1 MAGRHPEHAV
11 NALDL
16 ASTLTAAGSPF
27 VLATVVRCDKPTSAK
42 PGQKAVVLPDGTMH
56 GWVGGSCAQPLVT
69 REALLALADGE
80 PRLMR
85 LHPTAG
91 DGASLPGLVEHR
103 MTCHSGGTL
112 EIFIEPMLPKPALCI
127 VGDSPVASVLAN
139 LGPIVGY
146 QVTHIDA
153 AFDGIAERM
162 GAALAGEAGRR
173 SSVIV
178 ATMGETDEE
187 ALAAALRSDAPYVAL
202 VASPRRAGKVR
213 DYLSAE
219 GLSCCQIGK
228 LHAPA
233 GLDLGAQSAEDIALS
248 IMAQIVQERA
258 KAAAPARIPTMASV
272 PEPVPVAAAAR
283 PRSRAGGA
291 LPVIQPV
298 SESTSS
304 LARDEAID
312 PVCEMR
318 VPIAGARVTAEHDGA
333 TYYFCCPGCRRQFL
347 QSPATFA
354 SRSA

>member
-1 MAGRHPEHAV
+1 M

-42 PGQKAVVLPDGTMH
+42 PGQKAVILPDGAMH

-69 REALLALADGE
+69 REALLALADGQ

-153 AFDGIAERM
+153 AFDGIADRI
-162 GAALAGEAGRR
+162 GAALAGDSGRR

-187 ALAAALRSDAPYVAL
+187 ALVAALRSDAPYVAL
-202 VASPRRAGKVR
+202 VASPRRAEKVR
-213 DYLSAE
+213 EYLSDE

-258 KAAAPARIPTMASV
+258 KAAATAPARIPTLASV
-272 PEPVPVAAAAR
+272 PESAAAPEPAQPVAR
-283 PRSRAGGA
+283 KGKP
-291 LPVIQPV
+291 LPVIQPAV
-298 SESTSS
+298 
-304 LARDEAID
+304 APEAEGVAEGGSAVD
-312 PVCEMR
+312 PVCEML
-318 VPIAGARVTAEHDGA
+318 VPISGARVTCELEGV
-333 TYYFCCPGCRRQFL
+333 TYYFCCPGCRRRFL
-347 QSPATFA
+347 QSPAEFLDKTN
-354 SRSA
+354 SKSA